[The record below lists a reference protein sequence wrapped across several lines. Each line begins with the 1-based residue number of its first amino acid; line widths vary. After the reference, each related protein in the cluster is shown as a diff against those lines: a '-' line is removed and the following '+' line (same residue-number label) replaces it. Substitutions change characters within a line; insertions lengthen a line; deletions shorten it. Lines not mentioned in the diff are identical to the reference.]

1 MTHKIIAKIKG
12 PFSLTGEVRLQYI
25 DNDLADYIIKN
36 KVPLYS
42 VLDERTLT
50 PKSYRAVPKGLAFR
64 FLEIP
69 DRTAAEALSKGD
81 VTALID
87 LLPQAT
93 PDDYATS
100 DLIGMVVKKTDN
112 IAFATVQ
119 QVYNFGA
126 SDIIECLT
134 IATDTTPSKEFTAPL
149 IDDVITEIDFDNKI
163 IYVTDMIDYFLIA

>member
-1 MTHKIIAKIKG
+1 
-12 PFSLTGEVRLQYI
+12 
-25 DNDLADYIIKN
+25 
-36 KVPLYS
+36 
-42 VLDERTLT
+42 
-50 PKSYRAVPKGLAFR
+50 
-64 FLEIP
+64 
-69 DRTAAEALSKGD
+69 
-81 VTALID
+81 
-87 LLPQAT
+87 LPQAT